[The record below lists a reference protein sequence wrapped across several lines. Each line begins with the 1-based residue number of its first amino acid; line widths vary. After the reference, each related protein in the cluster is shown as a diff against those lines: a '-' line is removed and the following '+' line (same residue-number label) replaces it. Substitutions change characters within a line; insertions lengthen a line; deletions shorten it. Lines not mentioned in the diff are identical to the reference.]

1 MQTLDHDQLSV
12 HIGAP
17 RPAVYALVA
26 DVTRTP
32 EFSPEILRCTW
43 LDGATGPAAGAR
55 FEAVNKVTRGP
66 AWKNRPV
73 VIAAQPGREFA
84 FSRTEK
90 LSGTLVWRYL
100 FEPDRGGT
108 RLTESYEVTRP
119 ISRLGWFIIDRL
131 FGSHDRRAELRAGM
145 NQTLQRIRETA
156 ERDVQSGH
164 TAGPGPGSG
173 SDRLGC

>member
-1 MQTLDHDQLSV
+1 MQTLDHDHVTV

-17 RPAVYALVA
+17 PEAVYTLVA

-32 EFSPEILRCTW
+32 EFSPEILRCAW
-43 LDGATGPAAGAR
+43 LNGATGPAAGAQ
-55 FEAVNKVTRGP
+55 FEAVNKVARGP
-66 AWKNRPV
+66 SWKNRPV

-100 FEPDRGGT
+100 FEPEGTGT

-131 FGSHDRRAELRAGM
+131 FGCHDRRAELREGM
-145 NQTLQRIRETA
+145 QHTLERIRETA
-156 ERDVQSGH
+156 QRDVNTGR
-164 TAGPGPGSG
+164 AAPDAAKAP
-173 SDRLGC
+173 